1 MASTPG
7 IVAQEILS
15 ELYLALVELERLPA
29 NQVVQQVTERI
40 ERASRLTRAVIA
52 LYSRMDWPGPSRLPP
67 GQDLN
72 P

>member
-7 IVAQEILS
+7 IVAQEILA
-15 ELYLALVELERLPA
+15 ELYLALVELERLPV
-29 NQVVQQVTERI
+29 NQVLKQVKERI

-52 LYSRMDWPGPSRLPP
+52 LYSQRDCPDPSKLPP
-67 GQDLN
+67 GQDRD